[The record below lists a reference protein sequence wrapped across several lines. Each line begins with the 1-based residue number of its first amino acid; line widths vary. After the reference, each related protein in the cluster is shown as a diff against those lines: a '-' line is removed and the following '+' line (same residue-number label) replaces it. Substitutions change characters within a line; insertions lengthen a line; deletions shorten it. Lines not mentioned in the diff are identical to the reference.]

1 MDSEN
6 YDLLQHGY
14 KRINQAWHYVTG
26 APYPWKRN
34 GFEKDG
40 TEYYIYFVAIDDKDF
55 DEYLSLDCDR
65 IFDNLYPEGSYK
77 IKLKRKEGKSNEQ
90 NQNFSKENH

>member
-26 APYPWKRN
+26 NPYPWKRN
-34 GFEKDG
+34 GFKKDG
-40 TEYYIYFVAIDDKDF
+40 VECYIYFVAIDDKDF

-77 IKLKRKEGKSNEQ
+77 IKLKRKEEKQNEQ
-90 NQNFSKENH
+90 NQNISKENH